1 MYQGDVNSFTW
12 RTHTCGELRSKHVG
26 QQVTLCGWVQF
37 HRMGKFI
44 TLRDGYGVIQLI
56 IPEKLSQSPVGHLLK
71 TLSLESVLKVEGT
84 VIQRPLEEQNKKMA
98 TGEIEVVVET
108 ADVLGK
114 SKPTLP
120 FNIRDFQKVKESL
133 RLQYRYLDLR
143 TSNLQKNL
151 RLRSS
156 IVMKMREFLCKH
168 HGFVDIETPTLFRR
182 TPGGAQ
188 EFVVPTHS
196 PGKFYSLTQSPQQ
209 FKQLLM
215 VGALD
220 RYFQIARC
228 YRDEG
233 AKADRQPEFT
243 QVDIEMSFT
252 SSEWIKSLVE
262 DLLQYSWP
270 EEERKLTT
278 PFPQLTYEEAMEMY
292 GTDKPDTRFEMKIID
307 VTDIFKDQNIGIF
320 DKMLMN
326 KENSSIKAIVIPEGA
341 IHINKSLLE
350 KFQETGKLFCLL
362 EGIVYILVKENLN
375 WKSVLCKHVSLEL
388 QEKFTQSLDLQSHAL
403 VLISGG
409 ETRNVLQLL
418 GKLRV
423 ECATYLQSKG
433 LNVWNPKD
441 FNFLW
446 VVDFPLF
453 LPSNQGDLESAHHP
467 FTAPHEQDSHL
478 VYSNP
483 EAVRS
488 QHYDLVLNGQ
498 EIAGGSIRIHNSELQ
513 KYILTNILKEDISE
527 LQHLIEALESGC
539 PPHGGI
545 AIGLDR
551 LLCILSGANTIR
563 DVMAFPKSLDGKD
576 LMSGAPAKISD
587 DLKKFYFIETLSN
600 T

>member
-1 MYQGDVNSFTW
+1 MKCDVNSFTW
-12 RTHTCGELRSKHVG
+12 RTHTCGELRSEHVG

-44 TLRDGYGVIQLI
+44 TLRDGYGVTQLI
-56 IPEKLSQSPVGHLLK
+56 IPEKSPVGYLMK
-71 TLSLESVLKVEGT
+71 NLSLESVLKVEGT
-84 VIQRPLEEQNKKMA
+84 VVQRPLEEQNKKMA
-98 TGEIEVVVET
+98 TGEIEVEVVT

-114 SKPTLP
+114 SKPNLP

-133 RLQYRYLDLR
+133 RLMYRYLDLR

-151 RLRSS
+151 RLRSN
-156 IVMKMREFLCKH
+156 VTMKMREFLCKH

-220 RYFQIARC
+220 RYFQIAHC

-252 SSEWIKSLVE
+252 SADRIKSLVE
-262 DLLQYSWP
+262 GLLQYSWP
-270 EEERKLTT
+270 KEASNLST
-278 PFPQLTYEEAMEMY
+278 PFPKLTYKEAMEMY
-292 GTDKPDTRFEMKIID
+292 GTDKPDTRFDMKIID
-307 VTDIFKDQNIGIF
+307 VTDIFKNQNIEIF
-320 DKMLMN
+320 DKVLMN
-326 KENSSIKAIVIPEGA
+326 KENSSIKAIVIPKGA
-341 IHINKSLLE
+341 LHINKSLLE
-350 KFQETGKLFCLL
+350 KFEEIGKCLYSL
-362 EGIVYILVKENLN
+362 EGLVNIFVKEDLN
-375 WKSVLCKHVSLEL
+375 WKSILCKHVSLEL
-388 QEKFTQSLDLQSHAL
+388 QQKLKKNLELQPHTL
-403 VLISGG
+403 VLISAG

-423 ECATYLQSKG
+423 ECAAYLQSKG
-433 LNVWNPKD
+433 LNIWNPKD

-453 LPSNQGDLESAHHP
+453 LPSDEGGLEPAHHP
-467 FTAPHEQDSHL
+467 FTAPQEQDTHL

-483 EAVRS
+483 AAVRS

-498 EIAGGSIRIHNSELQ
+498 EIAGGSIRIHSSELQ
-513 KYILTNILKEDISE
+513 KYVLTDILKEDLTE

-551 LLCILSGANTIR
+551 LMCILSGASSIR
-563 DVMAFPKSLDGKD
+563 DVIAFPKSLDGKD

-587 DLKKFYFIETLSN
+587 ELKKFYFIQTPPSN
-600 T
+600 

>member
-1 MYQGDVNSFTW
+1 MMAAFIFSWVYLRRVLSFRNISTCMRFYSGNLISSRNQIKIFGVRKYVSDVNSFTW
-12 RTHTCGELRSKHVG
+12 RTHTCGELRSEHVG

-44 TLRDGYGVIQLI
+44 TLRDGYGVTQLI
-56 IPEKLSQSPVGHLLK
+56 IPEKSPVGYLMK
-71 TLSLESVLKVEGT
+71 NLSLESVLKVEGT
-84 VIQRPLEEQNKKMA
+84 VVQRPLEEQNKKMA
-98 TGEIEVVVET
+98 TGEIEVEVVT

-114 SKPTLP
+114 SKPNLP

-133 RLQYRYLDLR
+133 RLMYRYLDLR

-151 RLRSS
+151 RLRSN
-156 IVMKMREFLCKH
+156 VTMKMREFLCKH

-220 RYFQIARC
+220 RYFQIAHC

-243 QVDIEMSFT
+243 Q
-252 SSEWIKSLVE
+252 
-262 DLLQYSWP
+262 
-270 EEERKLTT
+270 
-278 PFPQLTYEEAMEMY
+278 
-292 GTDKPDTRFEMKIID
+292 IID
-307 VTDIFKDQNIGIF
+307 VTDIFKNQNIEIF
-320 DKMLMN
+320 DKVLMN
-326 KENSSIKAIVIPEGA
+326 KENSSIKAIVIPKGA
-341 IHINKSLLE
+341 LHINKSLLE
-350 KFQETGKLFCLL
+350 KFEEIGKCLYSL
-362 EGIVYILVKENLN
+362 EGLVNIFVKEDLN
-375 WKSVLCKHVSLEL
+375 WKSILCKHVSLEL
-388 QEKFTQSLDLQSHAL
+388 QQKLKKNLELQPHTL
-403 VLISGG
+403 VLISAG

-423 ECATYLQSKG
+423 ECAAYLQSKG
-433 LNVWNPKD
+433 LNIWNPKD

-453 LPSNQGDLESAHHP
+453 LPSDEGGLEPAHHP
-467 FTAPHEQDSHL
+467 FTAPQEQDTHL

-483 EAVRS
+483 AAVRS

-498 EIAGGSIRIHNSELQ
+498 EIAGGSIRIHSSELQ
-513 KYILTNILKEDISE
+513 KYVLTDILKEDLTE

-551 LLCILSGANTIR
+551 LMCILSGASSIR
-563 DVMAFPKSLDGKD
+563 DVIAFPKSLDGKD

-587 DLKKFYFIETLSN
+587 ELKKFYFIQTPPSN
-600 T
+600 